1 MTGIR
6 GATVP
11 LVKLEVAIGAIPLSF
26 AKRPLT
32 VESMTGL
39 EIKVAV
45 ALAAAEGRTHVPYFP
60 LPYQIACAVL
70 TALFIWSF
78 SIGRDPRGWRR
89 LYQAK
94 FSKKEDFSV
103 NRNKRL
109 DEIIKKYGITIAMV
123 ILMADAGIFVL
134 GVTYRYRNTP
144 QTPMNA
150 EEKLRSLEAQRLMES
165 ASKNR

>member
-1 MTGIR
+1 
-6 GATVP
+6 
-11 LVKLEVAIGAIPLSF
+11 
-26 AKRPLT
+26 
-32 VESMTGL
+32 MTGL

-70 TALFIWSF
+70 TALFLWSF
-78 SIGRDPRGWRR
+78 NIGREPRGWRR

-94 FSKKEDFSV
+94 FSRKEDFSV

-123 ILMADAGIFVL
+123 ILIADAGIFVL

-144 QTPMNA
+144 QTPMTA
-150 EEKLRSLEAQRLMES
+150 EERLRSLEAQRILES
-165 ASKNR
+165 ASKDAVQRSNSR

>member
-1 MTGIR
+1 
-6 GATVP
+6 
-11 LVKLEVAIGAIPLSF
+11 
-26 AKRPLT
+26 
-32 VESMTGL
+32 MTGL
-39 EIKVAV
+39 EIKMAV

-94 FSKKEDFSV
+94 FSRKEDFSV

-109 DEIIKKYGITIAMV
+109 DEVIKKYGITIAMV

-134 GVTYRYRNTP
+134 GVTYRSRNT
-144 QTPMNA
+144 QVSMT
-150 EEKLRSLEAQRLMES
+150 EDEKRRALENQRILEN
-165 ASKNR
+165 ASKDAVQRSMSR